1 MLIHRETNSADE
13 MESVTDVITVALINF
28 WSLYGNLDLVV
39 WTKDRMRP
47 LQPAPAVSP
56 HTWNSSQQS

>member
-39 WTKDRMRP
+39 
-47 LQPAPAVSP
+47 
-56 HTWNSSQQS
+56 